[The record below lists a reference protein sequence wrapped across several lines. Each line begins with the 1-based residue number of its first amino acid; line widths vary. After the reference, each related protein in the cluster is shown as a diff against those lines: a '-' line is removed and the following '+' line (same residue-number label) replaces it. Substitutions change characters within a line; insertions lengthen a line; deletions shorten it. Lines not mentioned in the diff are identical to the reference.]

1 MKVYTVERTVV
12 TKIRQEVTASS
23 KREALE
29 IADEVVS
36 FSMIGADDYTT
47 KDRVVETREMDGNFS
62 ESDPDYLGWNKK
74 AILWQEFRTEMAQA
88 REKMKVYTVERLA
101 SA

>member
-1 MKVYTVERTVV
+1 MRVYTVERTVV

-74 AILWQEFRTEMAQA
+74 AILWQEFRTEMA
-88 REKMKVYTVERLA
+88 RFRKKLA

>member
-1 MKVYTVERTVV
+1 MKVFTVERTVV
-12 TKIRQEVTASS
+12 TKIRQEITASS

-29 IADEVVS
+29 IADEVVT

-47 KDRVVETREMDGNFS
+47 TDRVIGTREVDGNFS
-62 ESDPDYLGWNKK
+62 ESDPDYLGWNNK
-74 AILWQEFRTEMAQA
+74 AIRWQEFRTEMAQA